1 MWQLRWASNNGAY
14 PLSASYCRVRAY
26 EPECGQQKG
35 EFSKCVTLWAAKG
48 QVWQSPVVKG
58 SQGLI
63 KPAKSHWRDGWP
75 QRCSLWQESQT
86 ISYFFFPWQVI
97 QTFSSIYLDLFVP
110 PAIKSA
116 LKNTFSCLAFL
127 ERRWGS
133 QKNKNRGNNKSKESM
148 KSGTLCL
155 CLRQYSRK
163 ILLFRSQENS
173 IAWINIFSE
182 PSVFLKVELDV
193 ILKKKK
199 SQVNFKL
206 SL

>member
-1 MWQLRWASNNGAY
+1 MCDTVGSEGTGLTKPRCERLSRPDQTCQISLAWWVATKVLSLAGVTNNK
-14 PLSASYCRVRAY
+14 L
-26 EPECGQQKG
+26 
-35 EFSKCVTLWAAKG
+35 
-48 QVWQSPVVKG
+48 
-58 SQGLI
+58 
-63 KPAKSHWRDGWP
+63 
-75 QRCSLWQESQT
+75 
-86 ISYFFFPWQVI
+86 FFFPWQVI

-133 QKNKNRGNNKSKESM
+133 QKNKNRWNNKSKERM

-155 CLRQYSRK
+155 CLRQYNRK

-182 PSVFLKVELDV
+182 PSVFLKVELDD
-193 ILKKKK
+193 ILKKKI
-199 SQVNFKL
+199 SGEL
-206 SL
+206 